1 MAWTKSVGSYLG
13 TSYRYSG
20 SVVYNNFAWVEA
32 SLSEKAAI
40 EATAA
45 EILSVRAKYPRA
57 TLADLY
63 DELTMPP
70 DLRQAH
76 RKNDLAVAKAYGFEE
91 ILDSEPSIVAEL
103 MKRYES
109 LTKK

>member
-1 MAWTKSVGSYLG
+1 MRAVAGRLEM
-13 TSYRYSG
+13 SYRYSG

-32 SLSEKAAI
+32 SLEQKAAI

-45 EILSVRAKYPRA
+45 EILSIRAKYPRA

-76 RKNDLAVAKAYGFEE
+76 RKNDLAVAKAYGMEE
-91 ILDSEPSIVAEL
+91 ILDSEPAIVAAL
-103 MKRYES
+103 FKRYES